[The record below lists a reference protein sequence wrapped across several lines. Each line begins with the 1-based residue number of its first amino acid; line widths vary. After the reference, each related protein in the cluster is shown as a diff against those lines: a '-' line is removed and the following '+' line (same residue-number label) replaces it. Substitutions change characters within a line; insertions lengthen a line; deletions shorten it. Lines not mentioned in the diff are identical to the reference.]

1 MSPGGGG
8 GRFGIPVDAVEVW
21 MGWGS
26 WVTWGID
33 AWVWTL
39 AAHRDLVH
47 HSGWDS
53 EMLQGGGLTKI
64 PIFWFWVMIT
74 NIRSSND

>member
-8 GRFGIPVDAVEVW
+8 GRFGIPVEAVEVW

-33 AWVWTL
+33 ACVWASVERLSLFHCPRAGSSFT
-39 AAHRDLVH
+39 
-47 HSGWDS
+47 GGDS
-53 EMLQGGGLTKI
+53 
-64 PIFWFWVMIT
+64 P
-74 NIRSSND
+74 RSQSFGSE